1 MTVIM
6 KKIVAIVL
14 FMIAFGFSSNAQS
27 SISNAKPTSREVNPK
42 EAAYKDISDLSAVI
56 DITPEFKN
64 DLMTLFMMREE
75 AIAGCTTED
84 ERVITYQKFGEKIM
98 SGLTEEQRKTVAQK
112 PELYARLTKYKSAK

>member
-1 MTVIM
+1 M
-6 KKIVAIVL
+6 KKIVAIVF

-27 SISNAKPTSREVNPK
+27 PISNAKPTLREVNPK

-84 ERVITYQKFGEKIM
+84 ERVITYQKYGEKIM
-98 SGLTEEQRKTVAQK
+98 SGLTEEQHKMLQQK
-112 PELYARLTKYKSAK
+112 PELYARLMKYKPVK

>member
-1 MTVIM
+1 M

-27 SISNAKPTSREVNPK
+27 TFSAAKPTSKEVNPK
-42 EAAYKDISDLSAVI
+42 EAAYKDISELSSVI

-75 AIAGCTTED
+75 AMANCTTED
-84 ERVITYQKFGEKIM
+84 DRVATYQKFGEKIM

-112 PELYARLTKYKSAK
+112 PELYARLTKYKTAK

>member
-1 MTVIM
+1 M

-27 SISNAKPTSREVNPK
+27 TLSAAKPTSKEVNPK
-42 EAAYKDISDLSAVI
+42 EAAYKDISELSSVI

-75 AIAGCTTED
+75 AMANCTTED
-84 ERVITYQKFGEKIM
+84 ERVVTYQRFGEKIM

-112 PELYARLTKYKSAK
+112 PELYARLTKYKTVK